1 MRTCPVTWD
10 PGGPSREHTVGEQVV
25 PSSDWDQR
33 LHPLLSLLYIS
44 SPPHP
49 PCPAHLEKAG
59 GCPGISPPPTAAALS
74 PVCLEMEL
82 VESPWI

>member
-1 MRTCPVTWD
+1 MSGD
-10 PGGPSREHTVGEQVV
+10 LGPWGPCREHTVGEQVV

-33 LHPLLSLLYIS
+33 LHPLLSLLYILPRRHPLA
-44 SPPHP
+44 PPTWRKP
-49 PCPAHLEKAG
+49 EAVS
-59 GCPGISPPPTAAALS
+59 GISPPPTAAALS